1 MLSSSPSSSHTSL
14 PGTRM
19 AVGCPALRLGLPVA
33 AGGLPRRERDNCRK
47 QGLSDTS
54 SDTCPE
60 SNCRKETHFRQMLR
74 QLSWI
79 QLSEGTA
86 FRQMLRQFLHR
97 GRRGDDGA
105 PGAGSP
111 HPIAPSPFPPSGGK
125 GGTMPAGTLS
135 RRAEG
140 EHCARKGVS

>member
-1 MLSSSPSSSHTSL
+1 VFGAPCGRRRPQLETCFRRLLTLSWKQLSEETS
-14 PGTRM
+14 
-19 AVGCPALRLGLPVA
+19 
-33 AGGLPRRERDNCRK
+33 
-47 QGLSDTS
+47 
-54 SDTCPE
+54 
-60 SNCRKETHFRQMLR
+60 FRQMLR

-79 QLSEGTA
+79 QLSEGTG

-111 HPIAPSPFPPSGGK
+111 HPMPPSPFPPSGGK